1 MAKAKKAIKIP
12 TMASMSK
19 KYGGSGLGTKVLEA
33 PMLWL
38 PCKFLAVNYQF
49 GGGIPYGKI
58 LELFGTESGGK
69 TLLALD
75 FAYATQQLG
84 GIVIW
89 ADAEKSFTKEWAEA
103 NGLDMDKIWLYK
115 ENTIEKISDW
125 VRDSIY
131 MFRSQLVNNEP
142 ILLVLD
148 SLAALECEA
157 NQNTE
162 QLDRKAEMGNRAKGI
177 GTFLRGRNPLLDE
190 FGICTILVNQ
200 LRSKVG
206 ASKYEDPDTTP
217 GGEATKFFAD
227 IRAGVYGGGQILKKI
242 KGKETRVG
250 RLSTI
255 RIKKNKVAPPRDSI
269 KKAEVYFN
277 PDYTKMPIGFNRYF
291 GLEEIILS
299 REILLKQGNKY
310 SFRGKVIATK
320 KDGIMEA
327 IMENDDLRR
336 KIIRKLGI
344 NSIGT
349 LQKKLDSLETNLFPV
364 KVKKDKDEDNNDEK

>member
-19 KYGGSGLGTKVLEA
+19 KYGGSGYGTKVLEA

-69 TLLALD
+69 TLLAQD
-75 FAYATQQLG
+75 FAYACQQLG
-84 GIVIW
+84 GMVIW
-89 ADAEKSFTKEWAEA
+89 ADAEKSFTKEWAEK

-115 ENTIEKISDW
+115 ENTIENISDW

-131 MFRSQLVNNEP
+131 MWRSQLVNNEP
-142 ILLVLD
+142 ILLVVD

-162 QLDRKAEMGNRAKGI
+162 QLDRKAEMGNRAKAI

-190 FGICTILVNQ
+190 LGICTILVNQ

-206 ASKYEDPDTTP
+206 ASKFEDPDTTP

-227 IRAGVYGGGQILKKI
+227 IRAGVYGGKQIVKKI

-250 RLSTI
+250 RLSSI
-255 RIKKNKVAPPRDSI
+255 RIKKNKVAPPRDTI
-269 KKAEVYFN
+269 KGAEVYFN
-277 PDYTKMPIGFNRYF
+277 AEYKKMPIGFNRYF
-291 GLEEIILS
+291 GLEEIILEK
-299 REILLKQGNKY
+299 EILLKQGNKY

-327 IMENDDLRR
+327 LMENEDLRR

-349 LQKKLDSLETNLFPV
+349 LQKKLDSIETNLFPV
-364 KVKKDKDEDNNDEK
+364 SIKKDKDEEKDEE